1 MKTWMILLSAV
12 TALVSVESFAADAAA
27 GKAKTAVCAGC
38 HMADGNSVNPDWP
51 SLAGQHADYIAKQL
65 ADFKAGDRTDAM
77 MAPMVAA
84 LSETDMADIAAYF
97 ESQARKGGEADPELV
112 EAGKAIYVAGN
123 ASTGVAACAACH
135 GPTGSG
141 NPAAKFPSLQG
152 QHAKYTAKQL
162 RDFRSGVRGNDA
174 GKMMQDIAA
183 SMTDAEIEAVAS
195 YVQGLR

>member
-97 ESQARKGGEADPELV
+97 ESQTAKGGEADPELV

>member
-27 GKAKTAVCAGC
+27 GKAKTAMCAGC

-65 ADFKAGDRTDAM
+65 ADFKAGVRTDAT

-84 LSETDMADIAAYF
+84 LSEEDMADIAAYF
-97 ESQARKGGEADPELV
+97 EGQTAKGGEADPELV
-112 EAGKAIYVAGN
+112 EAGKAMYVSGN

-162 RDFRSGVRGNDA
+162 RDFRSGARGNDA

>member
-1 MKTWMILLSAV
+1 
-12 TALVSVESFAADAAA
+12 
-27 GKAKTAVCAGC
+27 
-38 HMADGNSVNPDWP
+38 VNPDWP

-65 ADFKAGDRTDAM
+65 ADFKAGVRTDPM

-84 LSETDMADIAAYF
+84 LSEEDMADIAAYF
-97 ESQARKGGEADPELV
+97 ESQTAKGGEADPVLV
-112 EAGKAIYVAGN
+112 EAGKAMYVSGN

-162 RDFRSGVRGNDA
+162 RDFRSGARGNDA
-174 GKMMQDIAA
+174 GKMMQDVAA